1 MSDEGQGNKTS
12 KDSRHG
18 HRERLRGQYLEVGA
32 ENMRDAELLEL
43 LLCYAVPRQD
53 TNGMAH
59 RLLDTFGSL
68 EAVLS
73 STRENLMDLGGIS
86 ENTSI
91 LFQLLTDLNRKKAVA
106 QASEK
111 KQLLSTADFGA
122 YLVPRF
128 QDKTEELVYLLG
140 LDAMNRVVGCYQL
153 FSGTVNAVSFSSRKV
168 VEAAL
173 NMKATGVVLA
183 HNHPSGIAIPSR
195 EDIQTTCTLGKVL
208 RVMDIALLDHIVVA
222 SGDYVSMAE
231 SGFLESI

>member
-1 MSDEGQGNKTS
+1 
-12 KDSRHG
+12 
-18 HRERLRGQYLEVGA
+18 
-32 ENMRDAELLEL
+32 
-43 LLCYAVPRQD
+43 
-53 TNGMAH
+53 MAH
-59 RLLDTFGSL
+59 RLLDIFGSL

-128 QDKTEELVYLLG
+128 QDKKEELVYLLG

-183 HNHPSGIAIPSR
+183 HNHPSGIAIPSP
-195 EDIQTTCTLGKVL
+195 EDIQTTRTLGKVL

-231 SGFLESI
+231 SGFLES

>member
-1 MSDEGQGNKTS
+1 MSDEGQGKKTG

-18 HRERLRGQYLEVGA
+18 HRERLRKQYLEVGA
-32 ENMRDAELLEL
+32 DKMRDAELLEL
-43 LLCYAVPRQD
+43 LLYYAIPRQD
-53 TNGMAH
+53 TGGLAH
-59 RLLDTFGSL
+59 QLLDTFGSL
-68 EAVLS
+68 ESVLD
-73 STRENLMDLGGIS
+73 STRENLMDMGGLS
-86 ENTSI
+86 ESASI

-106 QASEK
+106 QASRT

-128 QDKTEELVYLLG
+128 QDKKEELVYLLG

-183 HNHPSGIAIPSR
+183 HNHPSGIAIPSS
-195 EDIQTTCTLGKVL
+195 EDIQTTRTLSKVL
-208 RVMDIALLDHIVVA
+208 RVMDIALLDHVVVA

-231 SGFLESI
+231 SGLLGSI

>member
-1 MSDEGQGNKTS
+1 MSDEGQGNKTG

-18 HRERLRGQYLEVGA
+18 HRERLRQQYLEVGA

-68 EAVLS
+68 ASVLD
-73 STRENLMDLGGIS
+73 STRQDLMDMGGIS

-91 LFQLLTDLNRKKAVA
+91 LFQLLKDLSWKKAVA

-111 KQLLSTADFGA
+111 KQLLSTIDFGG

-128 QDKTEELVYLLG
+128 QDKKEELVYLLG

-153 FSGTVNAVSFSSRKV
+153 FSGTVNTVSFSSRKV

-183 HNHPSGIAIPSR
+183 HNHPSGIALPSP
-195 EDIQTTCTLGKVL
+195 EDVQTTRTLSNVL
-208 RVMDIALLDHIVVA
+208 QVMDITLLDHIVVA
-222 SGDYVSMAE
+222 NGDFVSMAE
-231 SGFLESI
+231 SGILE